1 LELRCE
7 AANIL
12 IDQEIFTRTTIAG
25 AISRGMPERRHRIK
39 MNKAQIRELIAPMPV
54 YPGVDWL
61 NGISGEKA

>member
-12 IDQEIFTRTTIAG
+12 IDQEIFTTTTVAG
-25 AISRGMPERRHRIK
+25 AISTDTPERCHRTK
-39 MNKAQIRELIAPMPV
+39 MNKAQNRELIAPIPV

-61 NGISGEKA
+61 NGISGERA